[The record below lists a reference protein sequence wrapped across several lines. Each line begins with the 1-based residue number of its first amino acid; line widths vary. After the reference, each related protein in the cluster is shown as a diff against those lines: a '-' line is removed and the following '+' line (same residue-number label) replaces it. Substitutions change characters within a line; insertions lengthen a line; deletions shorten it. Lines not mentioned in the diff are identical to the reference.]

1 MNNLWLICSKCGFNA
16 SIPQDQLKE
25 WQSCPN
31 CQGKLV
37 LDISQGQRTDRTDL
51 GDNFPAISKE
61 IIKEE
66 KQTIN
71 KSAYMEFAEIEQI
84 NKAIPIISRKDI
96 LEFVID
102 INLIYW
108 EKLLKENIC

>member
-1 MNNLWLICSKCGFNA
+1 MNNLWLICSSCGFNA

-25 WQSCPN
+25 WQHCPN
-31 CQGKLV
+31 CQSKLV
-37 LDISQGQRTDRTDL
+37 LDISQGHRLDL

-61 IIKEE
+61 AIIEE